1 MSNPTQMSF
10 AFDVLIINI
19 DIIHFQFALKYLL
32 CCTLYIKNNTSK
44 FEYQGG
50 SLKFGYSI
58 DNCSDDRAVNN
69 TQSRIFLFWCTSASF
84 SYSEGKSFFLECLW
98 LCVVTKKKNT
108 KRKRWC
114 DRLKCTTLLA
124 SEENYYN

>member
-1 MSNPTQMSF
+1 MLF

-44 FEYQGG
+44 FEYQGRC
-50 SLKFGYSI
+50 LNFGNSI
-58 DNCSDDRAVNN
+58 DNCSDDISCQQHAI
-69 TQSRIFLFWCTSASF
+69 SHFLFWCTSASF
-84 SYSEGKSFFLECLW
+84 SYSEGKSFFWILCLW
-98 LCVVTKKKNT
+98 LCVVTKKNT

-114 DRLKCTTLLA
+114 DRMKCYTLLA
-124 SEENYYN
+124 SEENY